1 MSVQVSREYFKWNP
15 IETANG
21 SDLAEQIVQDD
32 LTLNLL
38 VPEQYRDMEQEI
50 LAAWRE
56 YFYFEKVEAENDYNE
71 MAGEKEQ
78 LDIAEDQLAVNII
91 YVKDGQ
97 RYFTYRS
104 DCASADGNW
113 ITDPLVQIY
122 TGNIHCN
129 YAHSFLTQWTYIPS
143 EAGSPENAYKEIA
156 PYIMECGAQES
167 LKELRPLRNK

>member
-1 MSVQVSREYFKWNP
+1 MDSL
-15 IETANG
+15 TAAFYDVMYQYRIPFTPEGVAAN
-21 SDLAEQIVQDD
+21 LAVWYENKAPLDD

-38 VPEQYRDMEQEI
+38 VPEQYHDMEQEI

-71 MAGEKEQ
+71 RAGEKEQ
-78 LDIAEDQLAVNII
+78 LDIAENQLTVNII

-104 DCASADGNW
+104 DCASADGSW

-122 TGNIHCN
+122 TGNRRRFFI
-129 YAHSFLTQWTYIPS
+129 
-143 EAGSPENAYKEIA
+143 
-156 PYIMECGAQES
+156 
-167 LKELRPLRNK
+167 